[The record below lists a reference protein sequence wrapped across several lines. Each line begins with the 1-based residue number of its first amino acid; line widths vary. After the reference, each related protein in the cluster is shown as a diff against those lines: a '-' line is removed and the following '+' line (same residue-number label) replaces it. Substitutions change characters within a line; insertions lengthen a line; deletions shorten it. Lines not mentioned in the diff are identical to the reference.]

1 MATYEAKRYTFTG
14 ANITG
19 IPTSAVSSGTF
30 ADARIS
36 SGSVTQHVTA
46 VTTASGTWTPSPSN
60 GGFSIGNGARY
71 ARAGN
76 LVTVTCWLRGSSQ
89 GDTNNTIWYISGLPV
104 TPVNT
109 GTATDVVGMGSA
121 YASTGA
127 KYSGVAYVFSN
138 TSYIYLMYGSN
149 IYPANHSGD
158 TANQNNWGDSSART
172 TNWNMRRWMQ
182 NDTEK
187 GMALEVTY
195 FV

>member
-1 MATYEAKRYTFTG
+1 MTLEELLATVG
-14 ANITG
+14 A
-19 IPTSAVSSGTF
+19 GT
-30 ADARIS
+30 
-36 SGSVTQHVTA
+36 
-46 VTTASGTWTPSPSN
+46 
-60 GGFSIGNGARY
+60 
-71 ARAGN
+71 RAG
-76 LVTVTCWLRGSSQ
+76 
-89 GDTNNTIWYISGLPV
+89 
-104 TPVNT
+104 
-109 GTATDVVGMGSA
+109 

-172 TNWNMRRWMQ
+172 TNWNMRGWMQ

-187 GMALEVTY
+187 GMALAVTY